1 MCEIWQKLNFTHSTL
16 KLKDIAVKKIVF
28 LLSFL
33 AFAWAESNE
42 WMNKWANPSNDETKA
57 SQSEIKSVAYYKQNK
72 DEARKMTDKCLGKR
86 MMVIGQL
93 SESELA
99 HFNSDEEMEKFI
111 IKKWEK
117 RFGKIVKM
125 LSNRFKIARKI

>member
-1 MCEIWQKLNFTHSTL
+1 MAKAEFHTFNTKF
-16 KLKDIAVKKIVF
+16 KGYVVKKIVF

-99 HFNSDEEMEKFI
+99 QFNSDEEMEKFI
-111 IKKWEK
+111 IKKM
-117 RFGKIVKM
+117 GKT
-125 LSNRFKIARKI
+125 LWQNCENAFKSF

>member
-1 MCEIWQKLNFTHSTL
+1 MAKAEFHTFNTRIKGYTM
-16 KLKDIAVKKIVF
+16 KKTVF

-99 HFNSDEEMEKFI
+99 QFNSDEEMEKFI
-111 IKKWEK
+111 IKKM
-117 RFGKIVKM
+117 GKT
-125 LSNRFKIARKI
+125 LWQNCENAFKSF

>member
-1 MCEIWQKLNFTHSTL
+1 MAKAEFHTFNTKF
-16 KLKDIAVKKIVF
+16 KGYVVKKIVF

-33 AFAWAESNE
+33 AFAWAES
-42 WMNKWANPSNDETKA
+42 KA

-99 HFNSDEEMEKFI
+99 QFNSDEEMEKFI
-111 IKKWEK
+111 IKKM
-117 RFGKIVKM
+117 GKT
-125 LSNRFKIARKI
+125 LWQNCENAFKSF